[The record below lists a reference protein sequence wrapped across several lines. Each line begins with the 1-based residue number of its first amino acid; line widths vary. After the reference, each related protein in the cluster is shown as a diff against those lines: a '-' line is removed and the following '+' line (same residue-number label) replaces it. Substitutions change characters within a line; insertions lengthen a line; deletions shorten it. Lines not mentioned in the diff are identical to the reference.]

1 MRAATTTGAGRQLI
15 RTARPEPVGRT
26 AVDGAAAETTADTA
40 ADAAAD
46 LHSEPWVLVERAQH
60 GDRQAFG
67 ELYHRYH
74 AEIFRYLWQR
84 CGHVQLAQ
92 DMAGDV
98 WERALRGIGN
108 LHDHGVPPL
117 AWLMTIARN
126 RAIDHFRSGRFRYE
140 VLCDT
145 TRDARPP
152 ENPTDIEQLAVARID
167 AACVLE
173 AVLSLSA
180 AQRRTVLMTY
190 FGGMRSPEVARRL
203 GISEDAVKALNLR
216 ARRALAQRLAAH
228 AHGGALS

>member
-1 MRAATTTGAGRQLI
+1 MRAATTSGTGRQLI
-15 RTARPEPVGRT
+15 RSARHEPTDTTVDPHAG
-26 AVDGAAAETTADTA
+26 AV
-40 ADAAAD
+40 
-46 LHSEPWVLVERAQH
+46 HSESWALVERAQG

-145 TRDARPP
+145 TRDVRPQ
-152 ENPTDIEQLAVARID
+152 ENQTDIEQLAVARID

-180 AQRRTVLMTY
+180 AQRRTILLTY

-216 ARRALAQRLAAH
+216 GRRALAQRLAAH
-228 AHGGALS
+228 VRGGVPA